1 MYKMAVIGDKDSV
14 LAFRAMGISVIIPK
28 TDREIRDSIDSLAKD
43 NYGIIF
49 IIEEYAKKV
58 EETIR
63 RYDSRPIPAIVLI
76 PSNRGTLNIGMK
88 NIDKYVEKAI
98 GSNIL

>member
-63 RYDSRPIPAIVLI
+63 RYDSRPI
-76 PSNRGTLNIGMK
+76 RGTLNIGMK
-88 NIDKYVEKAI
+88 YIDKYVEKAI